1 MMSETG
7 LVSLKQKLSNY
18 QKALTSLEEILEKI
32 ETKRNDEDFKIYR
45 DSAIKRFE
53 YTLEVARKLMSKYI
67 EFVDKK
73 INGQKLVLKKAFE
86 FDLIEDRIWL
96 IMIDDRNLTTH
107 EYSETIAQE
116 LLEDIYTY
124 TIKLKEFQD
133 IMTSK
138 IDEL

>member
-1 MMSETG
+1 MSETG
-7 LVSLKQKLSNY
+7 LVSLKQKLVNY
-18 QKALTSLEEILEKI
+18 KKALFSLKEILEKI
-32 ETKRNDEDFKIYR
+32 KSKHDDEDFKIYR

-53 YTLEVARKLMSKYI
+53 YSLEVARKLMSKYI

-86 FDLIEDRIWL
+86 FDLIEGNIWL
-96 IMIDDRNLTTH
+96 IMIEDRNLTTH
-107 EYSETIAQE
+107 EYSEAIAEE

-124 TIKLKEFQD
+124 AQKLKEFHTV
-133 IMTSK
+133 IESK

>member
-1 MMSETG
+1 MSETG

-18 QKALTSLEEILEKI
+18 DKALFSLEEILEKI
-32 ETKRNDEDFKIYR
+32 ESKRDDEDFKIYR

-53 YTLEVARKLMSKYI
+53 YSLEVARKLMSKYI

-86 FDLIEDRIWL
+86 FDLIEDNIWL

-107 EYSETIAQE
+107 EYSEALAEE
-116 LLEDIYTY
+116 LLKDIYTY
-124 TIKLKEFQD
+124 AIKLREFFTV
-133 IMTSK
+133 IESK

>member
-1 MMSETG
+1 MHSQG
-7 LVSLKQKLSNY
+7 LVSLKQKFSNY
-18 QKALTSLEEILEKI
+18 QKALLSLEEILEKI
-32 ETKRNDEDFKIYR
+32 ESKRHDEDFKIYR

-53 YTLEVARKLMSKYI
+53 YSLEVARKLMSKYI

-86 FDLIEDRIWL
+86 FDLIEDKIWF

-107 EYSETIAQE
+107 EYSEELEEE
-116 LLEDIYTY
+116 LLVSIYTY
-124 TIKLKEFQD
+124 AIKLKEFYNV
-133 IMTSK
+133 IESK